1 MFDKVGAEDVRVP
14 GVAALGVERADVL
27 VYTTQRTCTDATRTP
42 ENDLTDIH
50 THNRAV
56 LHAGLQC
63 GDPRKQVWCTRTT
76 TLKAATSSQ
85 STDNGFPLAGE
96 AAHAATA
103 QGPMAPMPHRPRQA
117 PQKSIAPPAL
127 RHARQHMQHAPDTT
141 GRSCVGGYYTCEQR
155 GDRGLGLC
163 HGGFRLRRECPRP
176 RVVCLQR
183 SVAHGA
189 RGNVVEI
196 LCQQGLVAA
205 NNLCK
210 RQGLL
215 RSRLRHAVGH
225 PRHGAAHGGACH
237 GDVDVT
243 RGQEAGFHGCCQ
255 CWLNKSE
262 EKQAP
267 QHTFFHGRELQR
279 HLSAQVVQHPAH
291 YVRDLA
297 GLVGE
302 GAVEVLQQQR
312 QGALVLPHFLRGGPR
327 SDNIHPRLGGDGAE
341 RIAENVVKKSPRRV
355 FQQHRQNANGA
366 RVGTEQEGG
375 VGRVHDFDAGTLAG
389 KHVGKAHVPTQRHHC
404 LGVCHRQC
412 RPRQERIRQRWRMQ
426 HHGQTLRH
434 APAINGVVGVVERHV
449 QHGSEIARDR
459 GGGVGGA
466 GWEAPL
472 QCVEIKQQRRKHGRT
487 RRHGLAG
494 KAPIAEHVGQWRR
507 LCTVGRRRGIV
518 VRAVRCRQHNTVV
531 GDASMHHPSELATNP
546 LPQLPLCRL

>member
-27 VYTTQRTCTDATRTP
+27 VYTTQR
-42 ENDLTDIH
+42 
-50 THNRAV
+50 
-56 LHAGLQC
+56 
-63 GDPRKQVWCTRTT
+63 
-76 TLKAATSSQ
+76 
-85 STDNGFPLAGE
+85 
-96 AAHAATA
+96 
-103 QGPMAPMPHRPRQA
+103 
-117 PQKSIAPPAL
+117 
-127 RHARQHMQHAPDTT
+127 
-141 GRSCVGGYYTCEQR
+141 TCEQR

-375 VGRVHDFDAGTLAG
+375 VGRVPAAPPDGQDTHQESSISR
-389 KHVGKAHVPTQRHHC
+389 PQ
-404 LGVCHRQC
+404 HRQHTTC
-412 RPRQERIRQRWRMQ
+412 M
-426 HHGQTLRH
+426 H
-434 APAINGVVGVVERHV
+434 ATTSHMPYT
-449 QHGSEIARDR
+449 Q
-459 GGGVGGA
+459 
-466 GWEAPL
+466 
-472 QCVEIKQQRRKHGRT
+472 
-487 RRHGLAG
+487 
-494 KAPIAEHVGQWRR
+494 
-507 LCTVGRRRGIV
+507 
-518 VRAVRCRQHNTVV
+518 
-531 GDASMHHPSELATNP
+531 
-546 LPQLPLCRL
+546 